1 MSNNPL
7 SAAELEERLNVLL
20 DSLLSSHH
28 ITSEPAQALAELTRA
43 QQEFVLRWAGVIAKT
58 NAELAYEFAGQ
69 APGSFHIMDPEDV
82 AAWIIQA
89 MDVYDKNGLYPAIAV
104 LKQVRG
110 FAANA
115 KERASRV
122 GFSEVARLLTLFITG
137 LSGRPLTLAASDEVY
152 TDTDTLFLPHH
163 LVRFPQP
170 AANLRLYKAMVVHQ
184 WAQTRFGTF
193 RLDLMQTYKNFA
205 DPEKALRL
213 FHALETVRLDSCIA
227 AEFPGLYREMQQLC
241 NVSGD
246 AAYPPAWAAHIK
258 RLQQPHAT
266 VEDTFEAVAALYDNE
281 LPAPVCYQGRL
292 FPERARQVILARV
305 MLEKQQLREA
315 LSRLIGEQGKERT
328 DNNEGAGGIPR
339 FSANKKTGRKSSDD
353 VDFELNLNGRPITIP
368 DSLRVLMNSI
378 AQDLGE
384 IPEDYLS
391 LATGGGEYD
400 RKNQAEKSQAAW
412 ETTEH
417 DKYLLYNEWDYRRQH
432 YRKEWCV
439 LREVDVDLLNEPFVQ
454 HTLKKYAA
462 LAANLRKT
470 FEMLRD
476 ENKRQKR
483 QKYGDDIDL
492 DALVEAHADLRSGRE
507 MTEHLFVKLHKVE
520 RDIAVMFMVD
530 MSGSTKGWINDAER
544 ESLVLL
550 CEALEILGDQYAI
563 YGFSGITR
571 QRCQLFHI
579 KHFGERYSD
588 LVKSRIAGM
597 KPHDYTRMGVII
609 RHLSKLLNDIEA
621 RTKLLITL
629 SDGRPDDYDGYG
641 GDYGIEDTRQALFE
655 AKHNGIHPFCI
666 TIDNTARDYL
676 PHMYGAANYILIDD
690 VRKLPL
696 KVADIYR
703 RLTT

>member
-1 MSNNPL
+1 MSTNPL
-7 SAAELEERLNVLL
+7 SAAELEERLNALL
-20 DSLLSSHH
+20 DPLLSSHH
-28 ITSEPAQALAELTRA
+28 IASEPAQALAELTRA

-69 APGSFHIMDPEDV
+69 APGSFRMMALEDV
-82 AAWIIQA
+82 EAWVIQT
-89 MDVYDKNGLYPAIAV
+89 MDVYDKKGLYPAIAV

-110 FAANA
+110 FAAGA
-115 KERASRV
+115 KERASWV
-122 GFSEVARLLTLFITG
+122 GFSEVARRLTLFITG
-137 LSGRPLTLAASDEVY
+137 IEGRPLKLAAGDEVY
-152 TDTDTLFLPHH
+152 TDTETLFLPHY
-163 LVRFPQP
+163 LASLPQA

-213 FHALETVRLDSCIA
+213 FHALETIRLDSCVA
-227 AEFPGLYREMQQLC
+227 AEFPGLYREMQQLR
-241 NVSGD
+241 NEAGD
-246 AAYPPAWAAHIK
+246 AAYPPAWATYIK
-258 RLQQPHAT
+258 QLRQPQAT
-266 VEDTFEAVAALYDNE
+266 VEDTYNALAALYDGE
-281 LPAPVCYQGRL
+281 LPAPCDYQGLL
-292 FPERARQVILARV
+292 FPERARQVMLARIAR
-305 MLEKQQLREA
+305 EKQQLRAA
-315 LSRLIGEQGKERT
+315 LSRLIGNQDKAPA
-328 DNNEGAGGIPR
+328 DVEGLIPR
-339 FSANKKTGRKSSDD
+339 FRDKKMNRERGD
-353 VDFELNLNGRPITIP
+353 DFELSLDGQPVAMP
-368 DSLRVLMNSI
+368 DGLRGLMKSI

-384 IPEDYLS
+384 IPQDYLS
-391 LATGGGEYD
+391 LGADSEYD
-400 RKNQAEKSQAAW
+400 RSNEAQNSQTEW
-412 ETTEH
+412 EPAEH
-417 DKYLLYNEWDYRRQH
+417 DEYLLYNEWDYRRQH
-432 YRKEWCV
+432 YRKEWCM
-439 LREVDVDLLNEPFVQ
+439 LREVDVEPRNEPFVQ
-454 HTLKKYAA
+454 RTLEKYAA
-462 LAANLRKT
+462 LAAKLRRT

-476 ENKRQKR
+476 ENKRQKK
-483 QKYGDDIDL
+483 QKYGDDIDF
-492 DALVEAHADLRSGRE
+492 DALVEAYADLRSGRE
-507 MTEHLFVKLHKVE
+507 MTERLFIKLHKVE

-579 KHFGERYSD
+579 KRFDERYTD

-609 RHLSKLLNDIEA
+609 RHLSKLLNGIDA

-666 TIDNTARDYL
+666 TIDNTARGYL
-676 PHMYGAANYILIDD
+676 PHMYGAANYTLIDD

>member
-1 MSNNPL
+1 MSTNPL
-7 SAAELEERLNVLL
+7 SAAELEERLNALL
-20 DSLLSSHH
+20 DPLLSSHH
-28 ITSEPAQALAELTRA
+28 IASEPAQALAELTRA

-69 APGSFHIMDPEDV
+69 APGSFRMMDLEDV
-82 AAWIIQA
+82 EAWIIQT
-89 MDVYDKNGLYPAIAV
+89 MDVYDKKGLYPAIAV

-110 FAANA
+110 FVATA

-122 GFSEVARLLTLFITG
+122 GFSEVARRLSLFITG
-137 LSGRPLTLAASDEVY
+137 IEGRPLKLAAGDEVY
-152 TDTDTLFLPHH
+152 TDTETLFLPHY
-163 LVRFPQP
+163 LARLPQA

-184 WAQTRFGTF
+184 WAQARFGTF
-193 RLDLMQTYKNFA
+193 RLDLMQTCENFA

-213 FHALETVRLDSCIA
+213 FHALETIRLDSRIA
-227 AEFPGLYREMQQLC
+227 AEFPGLYREMQQLR
-241 NVSGD
+241 NEAGD
-246 AAYPPAWAAHIK
+246 AAYPPAWATYIK
-258 RLQQPHAT
+258 QLQQPQAT
-266 VEDTFEAVAALYDNE
+266 VEDTFEALTALYDSE
-281 LPAPVCYQGRL
+281 LPAPASYQGQL
-292 FPERARQVILARV
+292 FPDRARQVILARIAR
-305 MLEKQQLREA
+305 EKQQLRAA
-315 LSRLIGEQGKERT
+315 LSRLIGNQDKAPADVNKGLS
-328 DNNEGAGGIPR
+328 GIPR
-339 FSANKKTGRKSSDD
+339 FSVNKKKGREQGD
-353 VDFELNLNGRPITIP
+353 DFELSLDGQPVTIP
-368 DSLRVLMNSI
+368 DGLRGLMSSI

-391 LATGGGEYD
+391 LGAGNGEHD
-400 RKNQAEKSQAAW
+400 RNNEAQKSQAAW
-412 ETTEH
+412 ETAEH
-417 DKYLLYNEWDYRRQH
+417 DEYLLYNEWDYRRQH

-439 LREVDVDLLNEPFVQ
+439 LREVDVDPRNEPFVQ
-454 HTLKKYAA
+454 RTLEKYAA

-476 ENKRQKR
+476 EDKRQKR

-507 MTEHLFVKLHKVE
+507 MTERLFIKPHKVE

-579 KHFGERYSD
+579 KRFDERYSD

-597 KPHDYTRMGVII
+597 KPHDYTRMGVTI
-609 RHLSKLLNDIEA
+609 RHLSKLLNGVEA

-666 TIDNTARDYL
+666 TIDNTARGYL